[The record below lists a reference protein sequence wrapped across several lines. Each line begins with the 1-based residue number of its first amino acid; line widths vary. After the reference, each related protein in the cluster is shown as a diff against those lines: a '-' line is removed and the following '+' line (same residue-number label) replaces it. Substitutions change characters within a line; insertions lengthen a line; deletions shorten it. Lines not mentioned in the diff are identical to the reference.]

1 MSTPTQQEW
10 YLKKLLEQ
18 GQDNLNI
25 CPSCFKNNKRAKLCT
40 NPVVLLPEKV
50 LVCCYLGARNEIS
63 SKQFEKKVSE
73 MKALKKVS
81 EMKAAKKN

>member
-25 CPSCFKNNKRAKLCT
+25 CPSCFKNNKRAKLCK
-40 NPVVLLPEKV
+40 NAVLLLPDEV
-50 LVCCYLGARNEIS
+50 FVCCYLGNKHEIS
-63 SKQFEKKVSE
+63 REEFFKNFEEMESMMESKIIVEINK
-73 MKALKKVS
+73 
-81 EMKAAKKN
+81 